1 MERMIGRMVSVFA
14 PAGNKLEGFE
24 VLSGCFHEP
33 EFSEAMDEMIFSVAV
48 RSTKGDIL
56 MASYWQSD
64 DSFTLIS
71 TDEMDEPSMAM
82 AMVASQMKMVID
94 YKGKEYFML
103 QNV

>member
-1 MERMIGRMVSVFA
+1 MERMVGRMISVFA

-48 RSTKGDIL
+48 GSPRGDIL
-56 MASYWQSD
+56 MASYWPLD
-64 DSFTLIS
+64 DSFALIS
-71 TDEMDEPSMAM
+71 TDECDEPTQAM

>member
-1 MERMIGRMVSVFA
+1 MERMVGRMVSVFV

-33 EFSEAMDEMIFSVAV
+33 DFSEAMDEMIFSVALGTPNGQIV
-48 RSTKGDIL
+48 I
-56 MASYWQSD
+56 ASYWQSD

-71 TDEMDEPSMAM
+71 SDEMNEPSMAM
-82 AMVASQMKMVID
+82 AMVANQMKMVID
-94 YKGKEYFML
+94 YKDKEYFML